1 MYSSVLQ
8 YCVQYVA
15 HVCTHIKLHMRM
27 GHIISKPGA
36 KCSSLFSISMNRH
49 VYHMKHTHVVLQ
61 SKLAFSVVRCQNA
74 CVVKLCIQYILYACM
89 CIHTCSMY
97 MYHMYTYILV
107 TTHILY
113 TCKIH
118 VCTPCVVKF
127 NTSENCS
134 KLLCICY
141 IYFLFTI
148 TVNVVH
154 VYCCR
159 VLYNVKI

>member
-1 MYSSVLQ
+1 VVIFSIIYLGSLFFYLHVHSSVLQ

-74 CVVKLCIQYILYACM
+74 CVVKLCMYSIYYMHVCAYIHVV
-89 CIHTCSMY
+89 CIY

-118 VCTPCVVKF
+118 VHPV
-127 NTSENCS
+127 
-134 KLLCICY
+134 
-141 IYFLFTI
+141 
-148 TVNVVH
+148 
-154 VYCCR
+154 
-159 VLYNVKI
+159 